1 MAKKKST
8 ALPNLTVPL
17 LVTLAILAGLF
28 ILSQVPAGGQANA
41 SPEESSGL
49 RPDANQ
55 LAQMWTRTNTEK
67 CLTFSYYYALELEA
81 IGLPVSGQPLNLKN
95 TVDGLAKVDN
105 VAPVVTFIQNT
116 QIANAFRAAISALT
130 IAVPGSTPD
139 DVAACVNDGP
149 IGDWW
154 IGE

>member
-1 MAKKKST
+1 MAKKKSRT
-8 ALPNLTVPL
+8 LPNLTIPL
-17 LVTLAILAGLF
+17 LATLALLAVF
-28 ILSQVPAGGQANA
+28 FVLSQVPAGGQANP

-49 RPDANQ
+49 RPDANEI
-55 LAQMWTRTNTEK
+55 AQIWTRINTEE

-81 IGLPVSGQPLNLKN
+81 IGLPISGQPSNLKN

-105 VAPVVTFIQNT
+105 VAPVVTFLENT
-116 QIANAFRAAISALT
+116 QIANAFRAAIATLQA
-130 IAVPGSTPD
+130 AVPGSTSD
-139 DVAACVNDGP
+139 DVAACVKNGP